1 MRLFLVVVFS
11 FLFFSSVQANDHKYF
26 LGGNLAFAALASGD
40 SAKYPLQASFG
51 FEGGLILNDSWRV
64 KAGFGM
70 FRLKNDT
77 TASSALSFDRDNS
90 AATRRWKATRLGLAL
105 EKDIFSLAGKLNLSM
120 NLGGGLMVWKIVDL
134 AADTVLDATGSRGEQ
149 SELAASEVFISG
161 GARLRV
167 DPSDRFSLWLGYN
180 ADYLTNGGAEFADDI
195 LNSRDRWLHQFGV
208 GINLNFGWRKA
219 PDVWKSDQSWTDMP
233 KRPARRTLP
242 DVDGDNDGIEDERD
256 ECLNTPFGAEVD
268 SRGCSIDT
276 DQDGVA
282 DGLDDCPGTDSR
294 AIGMIDIYGCPVDS
308 DFDGVP
314 DYLDACPRN
323 PVGAHVDKDGCPID
337 SDNDGVPDGID
348 DCPNT
353 LVGVEVDA
361 NGCIDLSMLATSMV
375 LNIDYAPGSFE
386 VDPKTK
392 ERLKSLASLLNFVTD
407 IKLDING
414 YTDNIG
420 TDRANEQL
428 SEKRALRVR
437 DYLVTQGISADRMK
451 VFGRGES
458 NFVADNQTA
467 EGRAQNRRIEI
478 VFHK

>member
-1 MRLFLVVVFS
+1 MRLFFITVCSLII
-11 FLFFSSVQANDHKYF
+11 FSSAQANDHKYF
-26 LGGNLAFAALASGD
+26 LGGNFAFAALASGD

-51 FEGGLILNDSWRV
+51 FEGGLILNDNWRL
-64 KAGFGM
+64 KAGFNL
-70 FRLKNDT
+70 FKLKNDT
-77 TASSALSFDRDNS
+77 TASSALSFDRDDD
-90 AATRRWKATRLGLAL
+90 AATQRWKATRLGLAL
-105 EKDIFSLAGKLNLSM
+105 EKDMLSLAGKLNLAF
-120 NLGGGLMVWKIVDL
+120 NLGGGLMVWKIVDPI
-134 AADTVLDATGSRGEQ
+134 ADTVLDATGSRGEQ
-149 SELAASEVFISG
+149 SELAASEVFLSG
-161 GARLRV
+161 GARLRL
-167 DPSDRFSLWLGYN
+167 DPSHRFSLWLGYN
-180 ADYLTNGGAEFADDI
+180 ADYLTNGGAEFAEEI
-195 LNSRDRWLHQFGV
+195 LNSRDRWLHQFSA
-208 GINLNFGWRKA
+208 GISFNFGWRKA
-219 PDVWKSDQSWTDMP
+219 PDIWKSDQSWTDVP
-233 KRPARRTLP
+233 RRPARRTLP

-256 ECLNTPFGAEVD
+256 QCLNTPFGAIVD
-268 SRGCSIDT
+268 SRGCAIDT
-276 DQDGVA
+276 DHDGVA
-282 DGLDDCPGTDSR
+282 DGLDDCPGTDAR

-323 PVGAHVDKDGCPID
+323 PVGAHVDKDGCPVD
-337 SDNDGVPDGID
+337 SDSDGVPDGID

-361 NGCIDLSMLATSMV
+361 NGCIDLSMLASSMV

-392 ERLKSLASLLNFVTD
+392 ERLKSLARLLNFVTD

-420 TDRANEQL
+420 TSRVNEQL

-437 DYLVTQGISADRMK
+437 DYLVTQGIAADRMK

-458 NFVADNQTA
+458 NFVASNQTA
-467 EGRAQNRRIEI
+467 EGRSQNRRIEI